1 MLPLRELQAVYKWYK
16 QATEG
21 DVQGNRPG
29 LIGATMKMGG
39 PIAGALLT
47 RMRHSP

>member
-1 MLPLRELQAVYKWYK
+1 VLPLRELQALYKWYK

-21 DVQGNRPG
+21 DVTGETPG
-29 LIGATMKMGG
+29 LIAATFKMGG

-47 RMRHSP
+47 